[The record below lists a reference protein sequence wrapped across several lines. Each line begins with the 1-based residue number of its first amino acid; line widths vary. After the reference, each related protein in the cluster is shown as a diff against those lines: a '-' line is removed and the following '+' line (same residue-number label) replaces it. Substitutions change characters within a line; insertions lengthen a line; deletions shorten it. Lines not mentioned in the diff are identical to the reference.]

1 MSANIAIGIAIEG
14 IPGASDPTL
23 IRCLAYGDTLP
34 TSSTYEWEH
43 GLVEI
48 PADFSSTS
56 VDPFEGT
63 WSTSST
69 TFKVSASDTLAGLL
83 LREDRFPLNALNGA
97 LTTSATSVT
106 LDSTASGTVLFAGDE
121 TMLITAGSNPYTV
134 TRGALGSTVQA
145 HDDNAYVGE
154 HPAYWVPREISVV
167 YYDLTT
173 DEEWVEWRG
182 YIDDVLM
189 EGPVISLPCTEF
201 YQRWSQA
208 SANIGAVDLNAQG
221 GWRRKYGTRVVGGY
235 AGASTIR
242 TSTGN
247 VALQMGDTIC
257 IGQWVSS
264 GRFVGD
270 FNAGSPIYGGELD
283 LNEAG
288 QDVFPHAVYE
298 VLLWDRDLD
307 IAPITGTDRFH
318 PLRIVMELLT
328 GENLDAQW
336 SVSLGIDT
344 TLIQAEID
352 ANPGLQIDHLALG
365 INGESYNPFEV
376 AERIARLYGYSPS
389 ITVNGDYTFKRLKVL
404 DISAY
409 QDAQDNT
416 ISVYRDL
423 PLSRTSSKASGA
435 SSIKVEVGGV
445 VPWRT
450 PDGVR
455 VDAVGGSRRAL
466 LLTDR
471 EKVSYDAST
480 IKRDRTVEIATQL
493 ADSVVMIHYGMPRLT
508 VRVVDHRVTGADYDL
523 LGTVQLS
530 DLGTLVTAWWTDAQG
545 NRVANV
551 SGRIDAVGVVIERR
565 LNGANRTYDLTLLL
579 IAFGRGQY
587 ARERAPSAEVKSVAT
602 DEVTVD
608 NAIHA
613 GEASYFTIGDEVQF
627 WNRDGSQADATVY
640 TVTGIAGDVLQ
651 IVGHAA
657 SAGEIVRLAVSTS
670 YANSTRYSV
679 TDRPY
684 TYFAD
689 ANDEIARSGDTDDA
703 DIYGGGLGV
712 SY

>member
-1 MSANIAIGIAIEG
+1 
-14 IPGASDPTL
+14 
-23 IRCLAYGDTLP
+23 
-34 TSSTYEWEH
+34 
-43 GLVEI
+43 
-48 PADFSSTS
+48 
-56 VDPFEGT
+56 
-63 WSTSST
+63 
-69 TFKVSASDTLAGLL
+69 
-83 LREDRFPLNALNGA
+83 
-97 LTTSATSVT
+97 
-106 LDSTASGTVLFAGDE
+106 
-121 TMLITAGSNPYTV
+121 
-134 TRGALGSTVQA
+134 
-145 HDDNAYVGE
+145 
-154 HPAYWVPREISVV
+154 
-167 YYDLTT
+167 
-173 DEEWVEWRG
+173 
-182 YIDDVLM
+182 
-189 EGPVISLPCTEF
+189 
-201 YQRWSQA
+201 
-208 SANIGAVDLNAQG
+208 
-221 GWRRKYGTRVVGGY
+221 
-235 AGASTIR
+235 
-242 TSTGN
+242 
-247 VALQMGDTIC
+247 
-257 IGQWVSS
+257 
-264 GRFVGD
+264 
-270 FNAGSPIYGGELD
+270 
-283 LNEAG
+283 
-288 QDVFPHAVYE
+288 
-298 VLLWDRDLD
+298 
-307 IAPITGTDRFH
+307 
-318 PLRIVMELLT
+318 
-328 GENLDAQW
+328 
-336 SVSLGIDT
+336 
-344 TLIQAEID
+344 
-352 ANPGLQIDHLALG
+352 
-365 INGESYNPFEV
+365 
-376 AERIARLYGYSPS
+376 
-389 ITVNGDYTFKRLKVL
+389 
-404 DISAY
+404 
-409 QDAQDNT
+409 
-416 ISVYRDL
+416 
-423 PLSRTSSKASGA
+423 
-435 SSIKVEVGGV
+435 
-445 VPWRT
+445 
-450 PDGVR
+450 VR

-670 YANSTRYSV
+670 YANSTRYRV